1 MRLISLAWIGLAL
14 CACRSERS
22 TAPLGTLTGT
32 YVLRSINGVA
42 LPAMGNG
49 ASMTDF
55 TMIADTLHLYD
66 SGQGVEVSVTTRA
79 GVAGTR
85 VQSERFRTSWPSAGT
100 LEIAYYCADGDPA
113 PLASC
118 IAAPHH
124 QGAFTATG
132 LTLSASVLYRAPLMY
147 ERVGGSA
154 P

>member
-1 MRLISLAWIGLAL
+1 MRRITLAL
-14 CACRSERS
+14 LVAAVSGCQSESS
-22 TAPLGTLTGT
+22 TAPLGNLTGT
-32 YVLRSINGVA
+32 YVLRSINGVT
-42 LPAMGNG
+42 LPTLGNG

-55 TMIADTLHLYD
+55 TMLADTLRFYD
-66 SGQGVEVSVTTRA
+66 SGQGVEVSVTTRP

-85 VQSERFRTSWPSAGT
+85 VESERFRTTSPSAGT

-118 IAAPHH
+118 IAPPHH

-132 LTLSASVLYRAPLMY
+132 LTLSASVMYRAPLVY

>member
-1 MRLISLAWIGLAL
+1 MRRITLAL
-14 CACRSERS
+14 LVAAVSGCQSESS
-22 TAPLGTLTGT
+22 TAPLGNLTGT

-42 LPAMGNG
+42 LPTLGNG

-55 TMIADTLHLYD
+55 TMIADTLRLYD

-79 GVAGTR
+79 GVAGTQ
-85 VQSERFRTSWPSAGT
+85 VQSERFRTSSPSAGT